1 MWMATVAP
9 PASISSDALPSR
21 AASSRQTWANAIL
34 PVTITLAAAVLRFHS
49 IAAKSFWLDEGIS
62 FDIARLPSHRL
73 LYELWHRQPNMSPYF
88 VLLHFWLALGSGEG
102 FIRALSVL
110 FSVGTI
116 PVVYAL
122 GARLFGRHAGLLA
135 AWFLAINAYHI
146 RYAQEA
152 RAYAMVVFL
161 AALASWLFV
170 RNIEEPA
177 GAHWKEYTAVCA
189 LCAYSHFYGALIVA
203 AHFVSLAFLPRG
215 QADWRKMVR
224 SFRWFTLFMVPI
236 AVFSAKTGAAPVN
249 WLPPVNWGTL
259 PKFGIVF
266 AGNYGLRL
274 LILDLAMIGL
284 AALGAVRT
292 LRQGGRTFETWRYGL
307 LASWLFAPLGMA
319 LGASLLRPLFFP
331 RYLSPCLPALV
342 LLIAAGITRLRWAT
356 LSLVFCAAI
365 SPGSLLGTISYYQTD
380 FDLYRA
386 DWRAA
391 AAYVFDHA
399 QPGDSVYSYQ
409 VNQEPFEFYRWQRRP
424 APAWPKTLNPP
435 LNSDEAKEDFVAI
448 PGTVVRSAWPVGGRV
463 WLLLPYIDNPTGR
476 PDPADLAVRDWFAS
490 GRHRAEVQR
499 LPLIEV
505 MLFVD
510 DATDSSQVANNRP

>member
-1 MWMATVAP
+1 
-9 PASISSDALPSR
+9 
-21 AASSRQTWANAIL
+21 
-34 PVTITLAAAVLRFHS
+34 LRFHS
-49 IAAKSFWLDEGIS
+49 IAAKSFWLDEGMS
-62 FDIARLPSHRL
+62 VEIARLPWHQL
-73 LYELWHRQPNMSPYF
+73 FFELWHREANMAPYY
-88 VLLHFWLALGSGEG
+88 VLLRLWLALGSSEG

-122 GARLFGRHAGLLA
+122 GARLFGRSTGLLA

-161 AALASWLFV
+161 AALATWLFV
-170 RNIEEPA
+170 KNIEEPA
-177 GAHWKEYTAVCA
+177 AAHWKEYTAVCV

-215 QADWRKMVR
+215 QADWRKLLP
-224 SFRWFTLFMVPI
+224 SLGWFTCFMIPI
-236 AVFSAKTGAAPVN
+236 AVFSAKTGTAPVN
-249 WLPPVNWGTL
+249 WIPPVNWGTL

-266 AGNYGLRL
+266 AGNYGPRL
-274 LILDLAMIGL
+274 LLLDLGMISL
-284 AALGAVRT
+284 AAVGAVQMR
-292 LRQGGRTFETWRYGL
+292 REGGRAFETWGYGL
-307 LASWLFAPLGMA
+307 LFSWLLAPLGIV
-319 LGASLLRPLFFP
+319 LGASLVRPLFSP
-331 RYLSPCLPALV
+331 RFLSPCLPAL
-342 LLIAAGITRLRWAT
+342 LLLVAAGFTRVRREA
-356 LSLVFCAAI
+356 LSLALCAAI
-365 SPGSLLGTISYYQTD
+365 SAGSLLGTISYYETD

-409 VNQEPFEFYRWQRRP
+409 ANQEPFEFYRWQRRP

-435 LNSDEAKEDFVAI
+435 LTSDDAKEDFAVI
-448 PGTVVRSAWPVGGRV
+448 PGTVLRSARPAGERV
-463 WLLLPYIDNPTGR
+463 WLLLPYIDNPTGK

-490 GRHRAEVQR
+490 GRHRAEDQR

-505 MLFVD
+505 VRFVAD
-510 DATDSSQVANNRP
+510 PTDSSQVANNRP